1 MKRISAIEGEERYT
15 GRGSA
20 PPLPFSFVLIEWTSG
35 PVAVLPFVGNSAVP
49 RTAVRVAITLRR
61 PEIVSLLPE
70 DLQNQKR
77 IRAGSGV
84 ALVHSIEPIADS
96 SRHLLARTHITY
108 SCTVAFPTGH
118 TT

>member
-35 PVAVLPFVGNSAVP
+35 PVTVLPFVGNSAVP

-70 DLQNQKR
+70 DLQNHSYR
-77 IRAGSGV
+77 IRMGVDLAPAVGARSPAAVPTGTYIHTYSQYYSMAGS
-84 ALVHSIEPIADS
+84 IA
-96 SRHLLARTHITY
+96 T
-108 SCTVAFPTGH
+108 
-118 TT
+118 

>member
-20 PPLPFSFVLIEWTSG
+20 PPLPYSFVLIEWTSG

-84 ALVHSIEPIADS
+84 VWFT
-96 SRHLLARTHITY
+96 R
-108 SCTVAFPTGH
+108 
-118 TT
+118 